1 MKKVKLIE
9 EIISKKEAEKRKLV
23 EKRQKIELDK
33 KEELTEAM
41 EYFFPEILN
50 DDVSIEISDTYIY
63 FKKKRE
69 DYKYPKEV
77 LSLSLRGKSWRD
89 DDIETIETGFYSTNE
104 NSFFE
109 LERMVLIGSVGRIL
123 LDYSDDI
130 IANWNCVVE
139 KYKDLLSNARKKVWD
154 KEKEIGKL
162 DTEIANIKKAAEEK
176 ALFGK
181 GIKFVKPEKYY
192 DRISLHARWDWTI
205 HGIKEVKVTR
215 VTASGKSYDLALK
228 VNRQRWNEK
237 TADYEDYIDGLEV
250 KRVKVDNVWNMISMN
265 KEKIEN

>member
-77 LSLSLRGKSWRD
+77 LSLSLRGKNWRD
-89 DDIETIETGFYSTNE
+89 DNIETIET
-104 NSFFE
+104 
-109 LERMVLIGSVGRIL
+109 
-123 LDYSDDI
+123 SDDI
-130 IANWNCVVE
+130 QN
-139 KYKDLLSNARKKVWD
+139 
-154 KEKEIGKL
+154 EI
-162 DTEIANIKKAAEEK
+162 N
-176 ALFGK
+176 
-181 GIKFVKPEKYY
+181 
-192 DRISLHARWDWTI
+192 
-205 HGIKEVKVTR
+205 EV
-215 VTASGKSYDLALK
+215 
-228 VNRQRWNEK
+228 
-237 TADYEDYIDGLEV
+237 I
-250 KRVKVDNVWNMISMN
+250 
-265 KEKIEN
+265 